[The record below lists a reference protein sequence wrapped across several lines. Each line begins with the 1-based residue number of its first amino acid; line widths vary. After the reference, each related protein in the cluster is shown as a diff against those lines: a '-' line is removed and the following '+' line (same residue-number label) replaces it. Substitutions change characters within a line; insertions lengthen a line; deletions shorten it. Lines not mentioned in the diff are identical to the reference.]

1 MAQLLFN
8 AAYVIDGGVDAIDGE
23 MAEAC
28 VDKVFKT
35 PNLPPRT
42 LDHVIVAGG
51 HRADN
56 LVAPALSRYRS
67 RRR

>member
-8 AAYVIDGGVDAIDGE
+8 AAYVIDGGVGAIDGE
-23 MAEAC
+23 MEAS
-28 VDKVFKT
+28 VDKIFKT

-51 HRADN
+51 HCADK
-56 LVAPALSRYRS
+56 VVGRERD
-67 RRR
+67 